1 MPTGKLRYNDSVAID
16 MTPMVR
22 AAALTNYMEVAQH
35 LGLSPQQMLRQAGL
49 SQALIE
55 NPEQRLPT
63 SAVATLLEDSARAS
77 GCLTFGLRMAESRQL
92 SDFGAISLLLSHQPT
107 LRDALETIVQYRHLL
122 NESLALFVDEVGKT
136 VVLREEIITDP
147 PVPVR
152 QGIELAIGVLFRM
165 CSALLGSGWR
175 PLAVHFSHD
184 APPDLQLH
192 RRVFGCKV
200 EFGSEFN
207 GIVCQA
213 ADLDKANPLADPAMA
228 RHARRLVES
237 LPGAAQQSTLNDVR
251 KAIYLLL
258 PMGRATIEQIA
269 QSLGMNVRT
278 LQRRLEES
286 EMTFSDL
293 INEVRRD
300 LVLRYMENPRYSL
313 SRIADLL
320 GYSVPSS
327 FTRWFTT
334 QFGTAPAAWRREHQV
349 KVDE

>member
-1 MPTGKLRYNDSVAID
+1 

-22 AAALTNYMEVAQH
+22 AAALTNYIEVAEH
-35 LGLSPQQMLRQAGL
+35 LGLNPQQLLRQVGL
-49 SQALIE
+49 SKTLID

-63 SAVATLLEDSARAS
+63 SAVAALLEESARAAN
-77 GCLTFGLRMAESRQL
+77 CPTFGLRMAESRQL
-92 SDFGAISLLLSHQPT
+92 SDFGVISLLLSHQPT
-107 LRDALETIVQYRHLL
+107 LRDALDIIVQYRHLL
-122 NESLALFVDEVGKT
+122 NESLALYVDEVGKT
-136 VVLREEIITDP
+136 VILREEIISDTSAP
-147 PVPVR
+147 MR
-152 QGIELAIGVLFRM
+152 QGMELAIGVLFRM
-165 CSALLGSGWR
+165 CSALLGSNWR
-175 PLAVHFSHD
+175 PLSVNFSHD
-184 APPDLQLH
+184 AAPELHLH

-207 GIVCQA
+207 GIVCQV
-213 ADLDKANPLADPAMA
+213 ADLDKPNPLADPAMA
-228 RHARRLVES
+228 RHAQRLVET
-237 LPGAAQQSTLNDVR
+237 LPGAARQSTLNDVR

-258 PMGRATIEQIA
+258 PMGRSTIEQIA

-278 LQRRLEES
+278 LQRRLEDS

-293 INEVRRD
+293 INEARRD

-334 QFGTAPAAWRREHQV
+334 QFGMAPAAWRREHQV
-349 KVDE
+349 KPEE